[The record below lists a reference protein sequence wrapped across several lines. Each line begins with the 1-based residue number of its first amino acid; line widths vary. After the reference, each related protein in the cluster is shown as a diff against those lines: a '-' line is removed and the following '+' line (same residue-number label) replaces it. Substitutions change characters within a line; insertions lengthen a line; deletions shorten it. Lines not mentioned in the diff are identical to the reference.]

1 MKTQVNSLTPSP
13 NSADNVQKTLF
24 LMPKPNRANA
34 HANFQD
40 KSTPIPMHASVQEVD
55 SLLERSAYAPMKT
68 RSGTEGS
75 ALDALPE
82 PPFSLQINSAT
93 TALKALRL
101 TQLPTVACL
110 HSETDRFV
118 FVILTIHKTFL
129 KPFIDRGNRSSQQ
142 WQKNAI
148 STNISFMHRNFN
160 KFCSIKSITPPLRT
174 HTSHQ
179 PCKRPQNSISFPRYL

>member
-1 MKTQVNSLTPSP
+1 VKKDTIKSPTSVSGVMKNQVNSLTPSP

-129 KPFIDRGNRSSQQ
+129 KPLIEGTEVLSSG
-142 WQKNAI
+142 K
-148 STNISFMHRNFN
+148 RKRYFN
-160 KFCSIKSITPPLRT
+160 KHII
-174 HTSHQ
+174 HA
-179 PCKRPQNSISFPRYL
+179 